1 MSAQYTKQQLQK
13 ALEKAQLDPQKNAGI
28 IEEIN
33 TMIETGK
40 YIQNQSAGSLVYDQL
55 NQDEDY
61 NEALRSFYKANPE
74 TGEAMT
80 AFAQSVEYD
89 NDGNAIGDS
98 AFLKEKS
105 FELFNSVMMN
115 EINLINFGR
124 KLNKMSQSERDN
136 IAKLYDVYE
145 RTKMTG
151 EGSRPLKEQLKDG
164 LHMLYAP
171 STFVGGGWITRPM
184 QKTAYRQAM
193 KKMLSGGLA
202 KLSDPEK
209 QVIKQATVSYAK
221 RSGVVG
227 AGYTGAFDAGIQ
239 KNVEMGLDPDQEFDA
254 GRTAKMTAAGFG
266 MGWALSKA
274 PKVAGQV
281 LRAPGALVN
290 KGVANAYNFGTSPV
304 QTTGDAVMKAFGG
317 KKAARAQVVKEGT
330 EAFGLKADQ
339 TDVSGHGLNMQGQV
353 KNASQQG
360 FNNFK
365 QRFDS
370 LGDLAVNDVSIL
382 NTIDAIEQQLPTYK
396 GLSNIKRKI
405 TEGTITPTQALRK
418 IRSKLGLALKNSKN
432 PNNALHDF
440 KDDIVDINTQVR
452 DYMSNAAKRS
462 GKFDEFKAIDD
473 DYAEFINVNN
483 HKEVQKLMADESSK
497 TVDTLRNLGKSS
509 QDNINKLEEH
519 ITRLEKLAKFSS
531 ETVDGQVVPNQS
543 LIDSNMQAMRAIV
556 GEQMFKG
563 ESGAGLNAYLGTDQ
577 GRKVLG
583 KIFEGKEDT
592 IKRLSDIRQNSQD
605 KGDMGIF
612 AMRILTG
619 VGTVAFGA
627 TGQVSS
633 ALATGGAFVG
643 MEALLRSPWFRRA
656 AANTFAR
663 SPTKSLAEKIK
674 LSKILEKRGYSVRD
688 TNTIMKTLVGA
699 AAWSA
704 ILADEERR
712 VAVRR
717 SPQAAA
723 NAFANSWIG
732 KLALDNVYTK
742 GAIGGISEAIGSTG
756 EAIDEKVFKPTFD
769 TVTDLLISDN

>member
-1 MSAQYTKQQLQK
+1 MQK
-13 ALEKAQLDPQKNAGI
+13 AA
-28 IEEIN
+28 
-33 TMIETGK
+33 
-40 YIQNQSAGSLVYDQL
+40 
-55 NQDEDY
+55 
-61 NEALRSFYKANPE
+61 YK
-74 TGEAMT
+74 
-80 AFAQSVEYD
+80 
-89 NDGNAIGDS
+89 
-98 AFLKEKS
+98 
-105 FELFNSVMMN
+105 
-115 EINLINFGR
+115 
-124 KLNKMSQSERDN
+124 
-136 IAKLYDVYE
+136 
-145 RTKMTG
+145 
-151 EGSRPLKEQLKDG
+151 
-164 LHMLYAP
+164 
-171 STFVGGGWITRPM
+171 
-184 QKTAYRQAM
+184 QAM

-209 QVIKQATVSYAK
+209 EVIKKATVSYAK

-227 AGYTGAFDAGIQ
+227 AGYSGGFDIGIQ
-239 KNVEMGLDPDQEFDA
+239 KNVEMALDPNQEFDA

-281 LRAPGALVN
+281 LRAPGALIN
-290 KGVANAYNFGTSPV
+290 KGVFNTTKFAGSPIE
-304 QTTGDAVMKAFGG
+304 TTGDAVMKAFGG
-317 KKAARAQVVKEGT
+317 KKAARAQVVTEGT
-330 EAFGLKADQ
+330 EAFGLKPDQ
-339 TDVSGHGLNMQGQV
+339 TDVSGHGLNMQTQI

-365 QRFDS
+365 QRFDD
-370 LGDLAVNDVSIL
+370 LGELAVDEMSIL
-382 NTIDAIEQQLPTYK
+382 NTIDVIEQQLPSYK
-396 GLSNIKRKI
+396 GLSNIKRKVA
-405 TEGTITPTQALRK
+405 EGTVTPTQALRK

-432 PNNALHDF
+432 PNNALYDF
-440 KDDIVDINTQVR
+440 QDDIVDINKQVR
-452 DYMSNAAKRS
+452 EYMSNAAKRS
-462 GKFDEFKAIDD
+462 GKFEDFKAIDK

-483 HKEVQKLMADESSK
+483 SKEVQKLMSENSSQ

-509 QDNINKLEEH
+509 QDNINKLNEH
-519 ITRLEKLAKFSS
+519 IDRLEKLAKFSS
-531 ETVDGQVVPNQS
+531 QTIDGQVIPNQS
-543 LIDSNMQAMRAIV
+543 LVDSNMQAMRAIV

-583 KIFEGKEDT
+583 KLFPGKEDT

-627 TGQVSS
+627 TGQISS

-643 MEALLRSPWFRRA
+643 MEALLRSPWFRKA
-656 AANTFAR
+656 AANTFSR
-663 SPTKSLAEKIK
+663 SPTKSLAERVK
-674 LSKILEKRGYSVRD
+674 LAKILEKRGYSVKD

-704 ILADEERR
+704 ILADEERM

-732 KLALDNVYTK
+732 KLALENRYTK
-742 GAIGGISEAIGSTG
+742 GAMGGISEILDSSGK
-756 EAIDEKVFKPTFD
+756 AIDEKMFKPTFD